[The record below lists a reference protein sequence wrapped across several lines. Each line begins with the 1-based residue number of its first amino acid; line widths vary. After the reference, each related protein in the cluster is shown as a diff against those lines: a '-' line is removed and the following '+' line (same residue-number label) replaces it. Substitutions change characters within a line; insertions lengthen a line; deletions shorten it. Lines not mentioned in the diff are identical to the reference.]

1 MTAVLNNERSRV
13 CPFVPIIN
21 EMECMNMSDAIKR
34 TVQGPVAVITLDA
47 PPVNA
52 LDSSAYFDLYPD
64 AQQKV
69 NGGNGVGQ
77 RGVKQAAK

>member
-52 LDSSAYFDLYPD
+52 LDSSA
-64 AQQKV
+64 
-69 NGGNGVGQ
+69 
-77 RGVKQAAK
+77 